1 MNAKMLVL
9 ALVIGVAS
17 PALAQFQ
24 VELPRPSPAAKV
36 VQTVGLTEITVEYSS
51 PAVKGRAI
59 WGTLVPY
66 GQVWRAGANAA
77 TRVTFAKD
85 VTFGGVAVP
94 AGSYSFFVIPAQTGK
109 WTVILNKDD
118 KASTDQYKKESDVAR
133 VEVEP
138 KAAPSRERLAYE
150 IVDFTDDAATF
161 ALEWEKVRV
170 AVPVTV
176 ATAQQVAAST
186 KAVDENLWQPS
197 MLVARYHLDRKDYD
211 QALAWAEKSLK
222 LRETWLNS
230 WTKAQAFAG
239 KGKYADAHTWAVKTQ
254 QLGDKGPRFFYAEDV
269 KQAIAEWKG
278 KK

>member
-1 MNAKMLVL
+1 MTSKLIVA
-9 ALVIGVAS
+9 ALIFASS

-24 VELPRPSPAAKV
+24 VELPRPSPSAKV

-51 PAVKGRAI
+51 PAVKGRTI
-59 WGTLVPY
+59 WGGLLPW

-77 TRVTFAKD
+77 TRVTFGKD
-85 VTFGGVAVP
+85 VTFGGTAVA
-94 AGSYSFFVIPAQTGK
+94 AGSYSLFVIPAQAAK

-138 KAAPSRERLAYE
+138 TVVPARERLAYQ
-150 IVDFTDDAATF
+150 IVDFTDDAATL
-161 ALEWEKVRV
+161 ALEWEKVRL
-170 AVPVTV
+170 AVPVSV
-176 ATAQQVAAST
+176 GTAQQVAAST

-197 MLVARYHLDRKDYD
+197 MSVARYYLDHKDYD

-222 LRETWLNS
+222 LRETWLNA

-239 KGKYADAHTWAVKTQ
+239 KGKFGDAYTWAVKTQ